1 VREPAPLHQIPD
13 ARPPA
18 GGAAF
23 WVEGAGGARLRAA
36 LFRPAGPARGS
47 IILSGGRT
55 EPIEKYYEVI
65 GELLERGFVVLVH
78 DWRGQGLS
86 QRLLPDRL
94 RGHAETPGDF
104 LSDYERLLGEFE
116 SGLPRPWIAFGHS
129 MGGCLTLLALARGEA
144 RRFAGAVLSAPMLG
158 LTLPLPPPVVSR
170 LAALAQRGGQGG
182 AYALGQANHVRDDAF
197 AGNRLTHD
205 ETRFRRWR
213 DQLRACPDLALAGV
227 TWGWLAFAFAA
238 MGELAR
244 PGALDAVDIP
254 VLAFIAEGDR
264 IVDTRAQRAMLGR
277 LKTGRIVEVP
287 GSRHEILMET
297 DARRALFW
305 AEFDAFAEPL
315 APISPSA

>member
-1 VREPAPLHQIPD
+1 MREPAPLHQIPD
-13 ARPPA
+13 ARPPD

-36 LFRPAGPARGS
+36 LFRPAGAARGS
-47 IILSGGRT
+47 IVLSGGRT

-65 GELLERGFVVLVH
+65 GELTARDFVVLVH

-86 QRLLPDRL
+86 QRLHPDHL
-94 RGHAETPGDF
+94 RGHAEAPGDF
-104 LSDYERLLGEFE
+104 LSDYGHLLGEFE
-116 SGLPRPWIAFGHS
+116 PDLPGPWIALGHS

-158 LTLPLPPPVVSR
+158 LKLPLPPPIVSR
-170 LAALAQRGGQGG
+170 LAAFAQRGGQGG
-182 AYALGQANHVRDDAF
+182 AFALGQAGHVRDDAF

-213 DQLRACPDLALAGV
+213 DQLKSCPDLALAGV

-254 VLAFIAEGDR
+254 VLAFIAEGDQ
-264 IVDTRAQRAMLGR
+264 IVDTRAQQATLSH
-277 LKTGRIVEVP
+277 LKAGRILVVP

-305 AEFDAFAEPL
+305 AEFDALAERL
-315 APISPSA
+315 APISPNV

>member
-1 VREPAPLHQIPD
+1 MNA
-13 ARPPA
+13 
-18 GGAAF
+18 
-23 WVEGAGGARLRAA
+23 
-36 LFRPAGPARGS
+36 
-47 IILSGGRT
+47 
-55 EPIEKYYEVI
+55 EKN
-65 GELLERGFVVLVH
+65 
-78 DWRGQGLS
+78 
-86 QRLLPDRL
+86 LP
-94 RGHAETPGDF
+94 T
-104 LSDYERLLGEFE
+104 
-116 SGLPRPWIAFGHS
+116 
-129 MGGCLTLLALARGEA
+129 
-144 RRFAGAVLSAPMLG
+144 
-158 LTLPLPPPVVSR
+158 
-170 LAALAQRGGQGG
+170 
-182 AYALGQANHVRDDAF
+182 
-197 AGNRLTHD
+197 
-205 ETRFRRWR
+205 RRWR